1 MKFTIKILSIG
12 CLFYFF
18 ALEPCL
24 KKNSSKKS
32 ALKSTQAKKLQ
43 KKLSKRE
50 LREEINKKW
59 WNNLYS
65 DFATFTK

>member
-1 MKFTIKILSIG
+1 MKFFMLFTLTY
-12 CLFYFF
+12 CLICCST
-18 ALEPCL
+18 LEPCF

-32 ALKSTQAKKLQ
+32 MVQSTQEKRSQ

-50 LREEINKKW
+50 LREEINKNW